1 MKMLKSR
8 RYREDI
14 SSINRIVHKK
24 SGVSLVEIIVA
35 LLILA
40 LAALPAVGTFSTYYS
55 TSTRQM
61 EQEMALKIAES
72 VINLMQSLSYD
83 MINDGTLTAV
93 PLDIQTPDGT
103 VQGTLNFGKPGPQMI
118 GLSADG
124 KTPGHPNNLYLIG
137 PQDPLFL
144 HPSKPIGSFYTK
156 EQAEQINKEKGYIMK
171 EDAGRG
177 YRRAVP
183 SPLPIDIIE
192 KESIKSL
199 LDNGQV
205 VICAGGGGIPVIK
218 QGDKLEG
225 IAAVIDKDYAS
236 AKLAELI
243 DADYLVILTAVNNVC
258 LNYGKEN
265 EVVLKD
271 VKKAEMATYLEEGHF
286 AKGSMY
292 PKVQAVL
299 NFLNNKNKVAV
310 IASLDNAKDAFK
322 LKAGTIIH

>member
-1 MKMLKSR
+1 MAKYVVSLGGNALGNNSEEQKKALIKVA
-8 RYREDI
+8 D
-14 SSINRIVHKK
+14 SIVDLIKDGHEVAIVHGNGPQVGMINLAFETSKETPNMPFPECGAMSEGYIGYHIQNALYNSFKENNVNK
-24 SGVSLVEIIVA
+24 SVVTLITQVLVE
-35 LLILA
+35 
-40 LAALPAVGTFSTYYS
+40 
-55 TSTRQM
+55 
-61 EQEMALKIAES
+61 
-72 VINLMQSLSYD
+72 
-83 MINDGTLTAV
+83 
-93 PLDIQTPDGT
+93 
-103 VQGTLNFGKPGPQMI
+103 
-118 GLSADG
+118 
-124 KTPGHPNNLYLIG
+124 

-177 YRRAVP
+177 YRRVVP

-218 QGDKLEG
+218 QDNKLEG
-225 IAAVIDKDYAS
+225 VAAVIDKDYAS
-236 AKLAELI
+236 AKLASLI

-271 VKKAEMATYLEEGHF
+271 VKKGDMAKYLEEGHF

-310 IASLDNAKDAFK
+310 IASLDNAKEAFK
-322 LKAGTIIH
+322 LKAGTIIK